1 MERGRDLTER
11 VASGVAWNIAEKVGS
26 TLLQAV
32 VSIIVANRIMPD
44 DMGIIAVLTVF
55 VTLSQVVLDSG
66 FSQTLIRKSDPTP
79 GDFKAVFRFN
89 LWAAIALYALLTLS
103 SPLVARYYGWDMISK
118 IAPVLYLLLPLNA
131 LCVIQNTIMVREFR
145 FAQLSTII
153 FLSSLV
159 SGALAIGMALTGF
172 GIWSIVGQ
180 RVGMMA
186 TKAALL
192 WWKSPWRYRLREE
205 RGSLREMA
213 PYSLRLIATDMI
225 TAIYNNI
232 AQLFIGR
239 IYSAQMLGY
248 YNQAQKLKDM
258 PVNAT
263 MQSIQSVTFPALAK
277 INDNPTK
284 FNEGYRRVVML
295 TAFIMMPIMAGLIAT
310 AEDIYMLL
318 LKPQWHPA
326 VPYFRVM
333 CLIGIFYPIA
343 AIAYNVLKVRSNGAI
358 ILRLEI
364 VKKVAMTIILA
375 ITIPISTMA
384 VAWGMVA
391 ASACE
396 MILNIGATL
405 RYAGLGLK
413 SLLRTLLPI
422 ICLTAAMYFAT
433 IWIGKYV
440 ADMDVAMRLLI
451 KISVGIATYTTIAC
465 VTRMEAFGEVK
476 TIALQFITKVRK
488 QD

>member
-1 MERGRDLTER
+1 MGQEQDLTQR
-11 VASGVAWNIAEKVGS
+11 VTSGVAWNIAEKVGS

-44 DMGIIAVLTVF
+44 DMGIIAVMTVL
-55 VTLSQVVLDSG
+55 VTLSQVFLDSG

-89 LWAAIALYALLTLS
+89 LLVSIALYALLTLS
-103 SPLVARYYGWDMISK
+103 SPLVASFYGWEIINS
-118 IAPVLYLLLPLNA
+118 IAPILYLLLPLNA

-153 FLSSLV
+153 FISALI
-159 SGALAIGMALTGF
+159 SGVLAIVMALTGF

-180 RVGMMA
+180 RVTMMA
-186 TKAALL
+186 TKAILL
-192 WWKSPWRYRLREE
+192 WWKSPWRYRRDAE
-205 RGSLREMA
+205 RGSIREMA

-225 TAIYNNI
+225 TAIYNNV

-239 IYSAQMLGY
+239 IYSANMLGY

-263 MQSIQSVTFPALAK
+263 MQSIQSVTFPALSK
-277 INDNPTK
+277 ISDNPIK
-284 FNEGYRRVVML
+284 FDEGYRRVIML
-295 TAFIMMPIMAGLIAT
+295 TAFIMFPAMMGLIAT
-310 AEDIYMLL
+310 AEDIYLLL

-333 CLIGIFYPIA
+333 CLIGIFYPIS

-358 ILRLEI
+358 ILRLEVI
-364 VKKVAMTIILA
+364 KKVIMTIILA
-375 ITIPISTMA
+375 ITIPICTMA
-384 VAWGMVA
+384 IAWGMVA
-391 ASACE
+391 AAACE

-422 ICLTAAMYFAT
+422 ILLTATMYLAT
-433 IWIGKYV
+433 ETVGYYISDFSVGI
-440 ADMDVAMRLLI
+440 RLLI
-451 KISVGIATYTTIAC
+451 KIFVGIATYATIAIL
-465 VTRMEAFGEVK
+465 THMEAFGEVK
-476 TIALQFITKVRK
+476 SIAMQFLNKARR
-488 QD
+488 

>member
-225 TAIYNNI
+225 TAIYKVLPVSVFVFVQTIKVLLNPDTGDLI
-232 AQLFIGR
+232 L
-239 IYSAQMLGY
+239 L
-248 YNQAQKLKDM
+248 KLK
-258 PVNAT
+258 
-263 MQSIQSVTFPALAK
+263 Q
-277 INDNPTK
+277 
-284 FNEGYRRVVML
+284 
-295 TAFIMMPIMAGLIAT
+295 MMTLI
-310 AEDIYMLL
+310 
-318 LKPQWHPA
+318 
-326 VPYFRVM
+326 
-333 CLIGIFYPIA
+333 
-343 AIAYNVLKVRSNGAI
+343 
-358 ILRLEI
+358 
-364 VKKVAMTIILA
+364 
-375 ITIPISTMA
+375 
-384 VAWGMVA
+384 
-391 ASACE
+391 
-396 MILNIGATL
+396 
-405 RYAGLGLK
+405 
-413 SLLRTLLPI
+413 
-422 ICLTAAMYFAT
+422 
-433 IWIGKYV
+433 
-440 ADMDVAMRLLI
+440 
-451 KISVGIATYTTIAC
+451 
-465 VTRMEAFGEVK
+465 
-476 TIALQFITKVRK
+476 
-488 QD
+488 